1 MSRSLLGDD
10 LVSQRS
16 AGELLQPLDL
26 YNNEITKPVLSPLG
40 WVPFLV

>member
-16 AGELLQPLDL
+16 AGELLHKLLICITLGLKESYKQRIL
-26 YNNEITKPVLSPLG
+26 Y
-40 WVPFLV
+40 

>member
-16 AGELLQPLDL
+16 AGELLQTL
-26 YNNEITKPVLSPLG
+26 VLG
-40 WVPFLV
+40 VVYYYTVY

>member
-16 AGELLQPLDL
+16 AGELLQQSLVL
-26 YNNEITKPVLSPLG
+26 YIKCFSTFIAIAGAYKAFN
-40 WVPFLV
+40 